1 MGRPTKRQ
9 VFVRALIKDIE
20 TEPGWVDYR
29 EAIYKEYILHLKNGT
44 PRWLYEHIKEEAGMY
59 WDYQINEVDPTLTKE
74 ELLCDMK
81 EILDDEL
88 TRKLIKDYTGKTAI

>member
-1 MGRPTKRQ
+1 M
-9 VFVRALIKDIE
+9 KDIE

-29 EAIYKEYILHLKNGT
+29 EALYKEYILHMKNGT
-44 PRWLYEHIKEEAGMY
+44 PRWLYEHIQEIAAMY
-59 WDYQINEVDPTLTKE
+59 WDYETGKCPELTKE

-81 EILDDEL
+81 EVLDDEL